1 MRGSL
6 LLVSGLNGFLTE
18 IRTFYS
24 LKEIRESVEEETN
37 QCKLLLEDYSQWL
50 GTLLRKPE
58 SLKNQELVKKA
69 AGLRKALKAG
79 SRKGRKTEEKRFA
92 SSTEWV
98 RFKDLMLCADDFGEA
113 EMLFEAVE
121 ELKDKINRLEK
132 VKNSV
137 GDLERYGLGKDV
149 LYITY
154 IHDGVPEKIVF
165 KPKKESEIREK
176 FKFITDFSLTAQ
188 T

>member
-1 MRGSL
+1 MLVWSL
-6 LLVSGLNGFLTE
+6 NEFLTE

-24 LKEIRESVEEETN
+24 LKEIRESVEEEMN
-37 QCKLLLEDYSQWL
+37 HYRMLLEDYSQWL
-50 GTLLRKPE
+50 GTLLRNPE
-58 SLKNQELVKKA
+58 SSKNQEWVKKTA
-69 AGLRKALKAG
+69 ELQKVLKVR
-79 SRKGRKTEEKRFA
+79 SRKGGKKGEKKFGA
-92 SSTEWV
+92 SSEWV
-98 RFKDLMLCADDFGEA
+98 QFKDLMLCSGDFGEA

-121 ELKDKINRLEK
+121 QLKDKIDRLEK
-132 VKNSV
+132 AKNSV

-165 KPKKESEIREK
+165 KLKKEAEEGEK
-176 FKFITDFSLTAQ
+176 FKFLADFSIATQ

>member
-1 MRGSL
+1 
-6 LLVSGLNGFLTE
+6 VSGLNEFLTE

-24 LKEIRESVEEETN
+24 LKEIRESIEGEIN
-37 QCKLLLEDYSQWL
+37 QYKMLLEDYSQWL
-50 GTLLRKPE
+50 GTLLRNPE
-58 SLKNQELVKKA
+58 SSKNQERVKRA
-69 AGLRKALKAG
+69 AELQKALKIG
-79 SRKGRKTEEKRFA
+79 GRKGGKKEEKKFGA
-92 SSTEWV
+92 SSEWV
-98 RFKDLMLCADDFGEA
+98 QFKDLMLCANDFGEA

-121 ELKDKINRLEK
+121 KLKDKIDRLEK

-154 IHDGVPEKIVF
+154 MHDGVPEKIVF
-165 KPKKESEIREK
+165 KPKKGTEAGEK
-176 FKFITDFSLTAQ
+176 FKFITDFSIT